1 MQSAG
6 LLFFKDH
13 IMSDTQMQTDKH
25 VDILLLTALPHF
37 VMNGL
42 QAMYELHDNQHITD
56 PGAFGRVRAMV
67 GSDDAKI
74 DAKLLATY
82 PKIEIITIMGTRLDK
97 IDVKAAKSRGIQ
109 VTYTPEYAPQDVADM
124 AFGLMLNASRKIL
137 QADRFVR
144 NLDWVEGAFPLTKTF
159 SGLRLGLVGFGALG
173 KELAQRASGFNLKV
187 SYHDTESDSSS
198 DVPFV
203 KSLVELASQ
212 VDFLVICKTTPAPQ
226 AMINQSVLDAL
237 GSKGY
242 LINVGH
248 ASWVDQAALVKTL
261 QSKRIAGAALDV
273 FPEEP
278 KVSAELRGLYNVL
291 LTPHIACSTQE
302 SRMAMGELLLANLH
316 AHFESRPLLTPWP
329 PGL

>member
-1 MQSAG
+1 
-6 LLFFKDH
+6 
-13 IMSDTQMQTDKH
+13 MSDTDTQMDQHID
-25 VDILLLTALPHF
+25 VLLVTALPHF

-56 PGAFGRVRAMV
+56 PAAFGRVRAMI
-67 GSDDAKI
+67 GSDEAKI

-82 PKIEIITIMGTRLDK
+82 PKIEIITIMGTQLDK
-97 IDVKAAKSRGIQ
+97 VDVRAARSRGIK
-109 VTYTPEYAPQDVADM
+109 VTYTPEHAPQDVADM

-159 SGLRLGLVGFGALG
+159 SGLRLGLVGYGALG
-173 KELAQRASGFNLKV
+173 KELAQRAMGFKLKV
-187 SYHDTESDSSS
+187 SYHDTVADASSE
-198 DVPFV
+198 VPFV
-203 KSLVELASQ
+203 KSVLDLATQ

-226 AMINQSVLDAL
+226 QALINQSVLDAL

-278 KVSAELRGLYNVL
+278 KVAAELRSLYNVL

-302 SRMAMGELLLANLH
+302 SRLAMGELLLANLH
-316 AHFESRPLLTPWP
+316 AHFEARPLLTPWP
-329 PGL
+329 EAV